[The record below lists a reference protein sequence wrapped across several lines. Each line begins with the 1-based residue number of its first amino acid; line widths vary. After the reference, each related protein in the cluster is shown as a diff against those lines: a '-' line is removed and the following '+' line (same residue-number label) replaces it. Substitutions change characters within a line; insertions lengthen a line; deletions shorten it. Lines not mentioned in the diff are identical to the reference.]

1 MADGDKHRVLGDNS
15 GARHHVHALDKDN
28 LVWLEVEDQP
38 TAGFVDPTTE
48 HNLAT
53 REDLYLVLMLPIG
66 NVELFGMTGLAI
78 D

>member
-1 MADGDKHRVLGDNS
+1 MADGDKHRILGDNS

-38 TAGFVDPTTE
+38 AANIVDLTSE

-53 REDLYLVLMLPIG
+53 WEDLYLVFVLPIG
-66 NVELFGMTGLAI
+66 YVELFGMTGLAN